1 MIVNNDN
8 AYITLNSQDILFIIL
23 QNLILGYAVTKIFI
37 QSLNSF
43 PLIKAHF
50 NEAHA
55 LFRNSIYCS
64 CIS

>member
-43 PLIKAHF
+43 PLITIIQICPNVVPTTHF
-50 NEAHA
+50 
-55 LFRNSIYCS
+55 L
-64 CIS
+64 